1 VALLLDTMLELL
13 APTRCA
19 GCELPGAV
27 LCDRCRAACASIDAR
42 WACPRCGA
50 PYGYLTCTEC
60 WDRELEFEAA
70 IALGVLERPISRA
83 VTLYKDANE
92 RRLATEFGQLLATA
106 LEPWEGWGECI
117 VPIPA
122 SRAAIRRRGFDHA
135 ELLAT
140 ALATE
145 LGLPCTHALAHVR
158 ALDQRGLSRIQ
169 RGSNAAAALAPSAG
183 VAVPDRVI
191 LVDDVLTTGATLD
204 AAARL
209 LLGRGALEVRAAVL
223 ARAW

>member
-1 VALLLDTMLELL
+1 MALLLDTLL
-13 APTRCA
+13 DLIAPTRCA

-27 LCDRCRAACASIDAR
+27 LCDRCRAACASIDPR

-50 PYGYLTCTEC
+50 PYGFLTCTEC
-60 WDRELEFEAA
+60 WDRELRFESAV
-70 IALGVLERPISRA
+70 ALGVLERPISRA

-92 RRLATEFGQLLATA
+92 RRLAAEFGRLLAVA
-106 LEPWEGWGECI
+106 LEPWAGWGECV

-140 ALATE
+140 ALAAE
-145 LGLPCTHALAHVR
+145 LGLPCTRALVHLR
-158 ALDQRGLSRIQ
+158 ALDQRGLSRLQ
-169 RGSNAAAALAPSAG
+169 RGANAAGSLAPAPG
-183 VAVPDRVI
+183 VRVPDRAI

-204 AAARL
+204 AAASV
-209 LLGRGALEVRAAVL
+209 LLGIGALEVRAAVL

>member
-1 VALLLDTMLELL
+1 MALLLDTLLDLL

-27 LCDRCRAACASIDAR
+27 LCARCRAACASIDAR

-50 PYGYLTCTEC
+50 PYGFLTCTEC

-92 RRLATEFGQLLATA
+92 RRLATEFGRLLATA
-106 LEPWEGWGECI
+106 LEPWAGWGGCV

-135 ELLAT
+135 DLLAH
-140 ALATE
+140 ALARE
-145 LGLPCTHALAHVR
+145 LDLPCTHALVHVR
-158 ALDQRGLSRIQ
+158 ALDQRGLSRTQ
-169 RGSNAAAALAPSAG
+169 RGVNAAGSLAPAAG

-204 AAARL
+204 AAASIL
-209 LLGRGALEVRAAVL
+209 LRMGALEVRAAVL